1 MTVLAELLA
10 GLGLLFIGLKLVGSH
25 LQAALGHRIKALLK
39 TATSS
44 VPVGLACGTLAGAV
58 VQSSN
63 AVTLITAN
71 LVRSAFL
78 STRDAVSVVAGA
90 NVGTSV
96 LVFLAAINVRL
107 AVLYLLALIGM
118 GYQFK
123 LDREPRMREW
133 LGVLLGLALLFMGL
147 DYVKTAPKGLPLAEL
162 STLVA
167 DYINP
172 VTGMLLG
179 IAVALVTQSSSTAAI
194 LVLPLVQTGLL
205 TFDDAVIVVLGAN
218 VGSGLAT
225 LWTTAGLAGT
235 GKQLCYVHV
244 MVKVSGTFLFALAWI
259 IAQKGFGIDP
269 PMLVRSLTQGQDSMA
284 ISIQFLI
291 LQLLGA
297 MVVSIAPDRSA
308 RLAARISPPTHEDHV
323 SRPTYIHASAL
334 EDPSSALELAAR
346 EAHHLQRHLPDLIPD
361 LDQKAANDRAHRAAI
376 ARGADMVSTETE
388 LFITDLLQRGL
399 APQDLDLALRI
410 RGELI
415 LMRDLR
421 ATLAELAGIVERFDT
436 VPPLAFNLSESLRAL
451 TLALVE
457 AEDAED
463 LETLSALTGDRSAL
477 MERHRRAIATSM
489 SASGADLAALQHAT
503 GLFERAVWL
512 LHRIALALRA
522 GTNAANPAGELVQD
536 VREQAHAD

>member
-1 MTVLAELLA
+1 MLIIAELLA

-44 VPVGLACGTLAGAV
+44 VPVGFACGTLAGAV
-58 VQSSN
+58 IQSSN

-78 STRDAVSVVAGA
+78 TTREAVSVVGGA

-123 LDREPRMREW
+123 LDRAPRVREW

-147 DYVKTAPKGLPLAEL
+147 DFIKTAPKSLPLIEL
-162 STLVA
+162 STFVSG
-167 DYINP
+167 YINP
-172 VTGMLLG
+172 VTGMALG
-179 IAVALVTQSSSTAAI
+179 IVVALITQSSSTAAI
-194 LVLPLVQTGLL
+194 LVLPLVQTGLM
-205 TFDDAVIVVLGAN
+205 TFDDAVVVVLGAN

-244 MVKVSGTFLFALAWI
+244 MVKVSGTVLFGLVWI
-259 IAQKGFGIDP
+259 IAEKGFGIDA
-269 PMLVRSLTQGQDSMA
+269 PMVARDLVDGQDSVA
-284 ISIQFLI
+284 ISTLFLV
-291 LQLLGA
+291 LQVLGA
-297 MVVSIAPDRSA
+297 VVVCISPGRMAS
-308 RLAARISPPTHEDHV
+308 LAARISPPTHEDHI
-323 SRPTYIHASAL
+323 SQPTYIHPAAL

-346 EAHHLQRHLPDLIPD
+346 EARHLQRHLPGLIPD
-361 LDQKAANDRAHRAAI
+361 LDQRTGDDRTHRAAI
-376 ARGADMVSTETE
+376 ARGASMVSTETE
-388 LFITDLLQRGL
+388 LFLTDLMQRGL
-399 APQDLDLALRI
+399 APQDLDFALRI
-410 RGELI
+410 RGELV

-421 ATLAELAGIVERFDT
+421 TTLSELSDIIDDFDT

-451 TLALVE
+451 TLSLVE

-463 LETLSALTGDRSAL
+463 LDTLSTLTGDRSGL

-489 SASGADLAALQHAT
+489 SASGTDLAALQHAT

-512 LHRIALALRA
+512 LHRIALTLRA
-522 GTNAANPAGELVQD
+522 GSNAANAAEELVQD
-536 VREQAHAD
+536 AREQVHAD

>member
-1 MTVLAELLA
+1 MLILAELLA

-44 VPVGLACGTLAGAV
+44 IPVGLACGTLAGAV
-58 VQSSN
+58 IQSSN

-78 STRDAVSVVAGA
+78 TTREAVSVVAGA

-147 DYVKTAPKGLPLAEL
+147 DFIKTAPKGLPLAEF
-162 STLVA
+162 SAVIA

-172 VTGMLLG
+172 ITGIILG
-179 IAVALVTQSSSTAAI
+179 MVVALITQSSSTAAI

-244 MVKVSGTFLFALAWI
+244 LVKVSGTALFGLAWF
-259 IAQKGFGIDP
+259 IAQYGFGIDL
-269 PMLVRSLTQGQDSMA
+269 PMAARTLVDGQDSVA
-284 ISIQFLI
+284 ISVQFLI
-291 LQLLGA
+291 LQVLGA
-297 MVVSIAPDRSA
+297 GVVSLAPDWTA
-308 RLAARISPPTHEDHV
+308 RLAARISPPTHEDNV
-323 SRPTYIHASAL
+323 SRPTYIHAAAL
-334 EDPSSALELAAR
+334 EDPSSAIELAAR

-361 LDQKAANDRAHRAAI
+361 LDQGAKTDRAHRAAI
-376 ARGADMVSTETE
+376 SRGANMVSSETE
-388 LFITDLLQRGL
+388 LFISDLLHRGL
-399 APQDLDLALRI
+399 APQDLDFALRI
-410 RGELI
+410 RGELA

-421 ATLAELAGIVERFDT
+421 MTLEELSDIIDRFGT
-436 VPPLAFNLSESLRAL
+436 VPALAFNLSESLRTL
-451 TLALVE
+451 VLALVD

-489 SASGADLAALQHAT
+489 TASGSDLAALQHAT

-512 LHRIALALRA
+512 LHRLALTLRA
-522 GTNAANPAGELVQD
+522 GTNAVNPAGQLVQD

>member
-1 MTVLAELLA
+1 MLILAELLA
-10 GLGLLFIGLKLVGSH
+10 GLDLLFIGLKLVGSH
-25 LQAALGHRIKALLK
+25 LQAALGHRIKRLLK

-44 VPVGLACGTLAGAV
+44 IPVGLACGTIAGAV
-58 VQSSN
+58 IQSSN

-78 STRDAVSVVAGA
+78 TTREAVSVVAGA

-133 LGVLLGLALLFMGL
+133 LGVMLGLALLFMGL
-147 DYVKTAPKGLPLAEL
+147 DYIKTAPKELPLAEL
-162 STLVA
+162 SALVA
-167 DYINP
+167 GYINP
-172 VTGMLLG
+172 VTGIILG
-179 IAVALVTQSSSTAAI
+179 VIVALITQSSSTAAI
-194 LVLPLVQTGLL
+194 LVLPLVHTGLL
-205 TFDDAVIVVLGAN
+205 SFDDAVIVVLGAN

-225 LWTTAGLAGT
+225 LWSTAGLAGT

-244 MVKVSGTFLFALAWI
+244 LVKVSGTALFGIAWV
-259 IAQKGFGIDP
+259 IAQKGFGIDL
-269 PMLVRSLTQGQDSMA
+269 PMVARDVVDGRDSVA

-297 MVVSIAPDRSA
+297 AVVSLAPDWTS
-308 RLAARISPPTHEDHV
+308 RLAARISPPTHEDNV
-323 SRPTYIHASAL
+323 SRPTYIHAAAL

-346 EAHHLQRHLPDLIPD
+346 EAHHLQRHLPDLITD
-361 LDQKAANDRAHRAAI
+361 LDQRNTGDRVHRAAI
-376 ARGADMVSTETE
+376 ARGANMVSTETD
-388 LFITDLLQRGL
+388 LFITDLLHRGL
-399 APQDLDLALRI
+399 PPQDLDFALRI
-410 RGELI
+410 RGELS

-421 ATLAELAGIVERFDT
+421 ATLEELSDLIDRFET

-451 TLALVE
+451 VLALV
-457 AEDAED
+457 DAED
-463 LETLSALTGDRSAL
+463 VEDIETLSALTGDRSAL
-477 MERHRRAIATSM
+477 MERHRRAMATSM
-489 SASGADLAALQHAT
+489 VASGADVAALQHAT

-512 LHRIALALRA
+512 LHRLALALRQDS
-522 GTNAANPAGELVQD
+522 NAANAAEELVQD